1 MSSINNSYL
10 LLPLKFCLENALLKL
25 LLLLLY
31 FNRLHMQMDKK
42 TLVSIA
48 MPNEK
53 DLEIMEESIMTLKS
67 FGIPYEVTVISAHR
81 SPEQM
86 FEYIK
91 NAKDRGIEVIIA
103 TASGAAHLPG
113 MIAAL
118 TTLPVI
124 AVPLK
129 SPFLD
134 GLDSVLSM
142 LQMPNGVPVATV
154 SVNGAKNAAILA
166 SQIIALHN
174 CNVRQEMNKLKTTL
188 IGEVEE
194 QAKRVKS
201 KLIE

>member
-1 MSSINNSYL
+1 MN
-10 LLPLKFCLENALLKL
+10 
-25 LLLLLY
+25 
-31 FNRLHMQMDKK
+31 KK
-42 TLVSIA
+42 ALVSIA

-53 DLEIMEESIMTLKS
+53 DLEVMEETIMTLKS

-86 FEYIK
+86 FAYIK
-91 NAKDRGIEVIIA
+91 NANDRGIEVIIA

-129 SPFLD
+129 SCFLD

-166 SQIIALHN
+166 CQIIALHDN
-174 CNVRQEMNKLKTTL
+174 NVRHEMSKLKTTL
-188 IGEVEE
+188 VRDVEE
-194 QAKRVKS
+194 QSKRVRS
-201 KLIE
+201 KFSIK

>member
-1 MSSINNSYL
+1 
-10 LLPLKFCLENALLKL
+10 
-25 LLLLLY
+25 
-31 FNRLHMQMDKK
+31 MDKK
-42 TLVSIA
+42 VLVSIA

-53 DLEIMEESIMTLKS
+53 DLEVMEETIVTLQS
-67 FGIPYEVTVISAHR
+67 FGILYEVTIISAHR

-91 NAKDRGIEVIIA
+91 NATDRGIEVIIA

-118 TTLPVI
+118 TSLPVI

-166 SQIIALHN
+166 CQIIALHDDDA
-174 CNVRQEMNKLKTTL
+174 RHEMEKLKTTL
-188 IGEVEE
+188 VAEVEE
-194 QAKRVKS
+194 QS
-201 KLIE
+201 KKVRSRFATG

>member
-1 MSSINNSYL
+1 
-10 LLPLKFCLENALLKL
+10 
-25 LLLLLY
+25 
-31 FNRLHMQMDKK
+31 MDKK
-42 TLVSIA
+42 ALVSIA
-48 MPNEK
+48 LPNEK
-53 DLEIMEESIMTLKS
+53 DLEVIEETIITLKS

-91 NAKDRGIEVIIA
+91 NASDRGIEVIIA

-124 AVPLK
+124 AVPLR
-129 SPFLD
+129 SSFLD

-142 LQMPNGVPVATV
+142 LQMPNGVPVAVV

-166 SQIIALHN
+166 CQIIALHN
-174 CNVRQEMNKLKTTL
+174 NNIRDKMTKLKTTL
-188 IGEVEE
+188 VRDVEE
-194 QAKRVKS
+194 QSKRVRS
-201 KLIE
+201 RFPLNS

>member
-1 MSSINNSYL
+1 
-10 LLPLKFCLENALLKL
+10 
-25 LLLLLY
+25 
-31 FNRLHMQMDKK
+31 MDNKK
-42 TLVSIA
+42 RLVSIA

-53 DLEIMEESIMTLKS
+53 DLEVMEETIITLKS
-67 FGIPYEVTVISAHR
+67 FDIPYEVTVISAHR

-91 NAKDRGIEVIIA
+91 NANDRGIEVIIA

-124 AVPLK
+124 AVPLR
-129 SPFLD
+129 SSFLD

-142 LQMPNGVPVATV
+142 LQMPNGVPVAVV

-166 SQIIALHN
+166 CQIIALHN
-174 CNVRQEMNKLKTTL
+174 NNIRDEMTKLKTTL
-188 IGEVEE
+188 VRDVEE
-194 QAKRVKS
+194 QSKRVRS
-201 KLIE
+201 RFPSNS

>member
-1 MSSINNSYL
+1 
-10 LLPLKFCLENALLKL
+10 
-25 LLLLLY
+25 
-31 FNRLHMQMDKK
+31 MDNKK
-42 TLVSIA
+42 RLVSIA

-53 DLEIMEESIMTLKS
+53 DLEVMEETIITLKS
-67 FGIPYEVTVISAHR
+67 FDIPYEVTVISAHR

-91 NAKDRGIEVIIA
+91 NASDRGIEVIIA

-129 SPFLD
+129 SSFLD

-166 SQIIALHN
+166 CQIIALHN
-174 CNVRQEMNKLKTTL
+174 NNIRDEMTKLKTTL
-188 IGEVEE
+188 VRDVEE
-194 QAKRVKS
+194 QSKRVRS
-201 KLIE
+201 RFPSNS

>member
-1 MSSINNSYL
+1 MHMDN
-10 LLPLKFCLENALLKL
+10 KK
-25 LLLLLY
+25 
-31 FNRLHMQMDKK
+31 RLVAI
-42 TLVSIA
+42 T

-53 DLEIMEESIMTLKS
+53 DLEVMEETIATLKS
-67 FGIPYEVTVISAHR
+67 FGIPYEVTIISAHR

-91 NAKDRGIEVIIA
+91 SASDRGIEVIIA

-142 LQMPNGVPVATV
+142 LQMPNGVPVATM

-166 SQIIALHN
+166 CQIIALHDDDAKHEIEN
-174 CNVRQEMNKLKTTL
+174 LKATL
-188 IGEVEE
+188 VGEVEE
-194 QAKRVKS
+194 QS
-201 KLIE
+201 KKVRSKFD

>member
-1 MSSINNSYL
+1 
-10 LLPLKFCLENALLKL
+10 
-25 LLLLLY
+25 
-31 FNRLHMQMDKK
+31 MDNKK
-42 TLVSIA
+42 RLVSIA

-53 DLEIMEESIMTLKS
+53 DLEVMEETIITLKS
-67 FGIPYEVTVISAHR
+67 FDISYEVTVISAHR

-91 NAKDRGIEVIIA
+91 NVNDRGIEVIIA

-124 AVPLK
+124 AVPLR
-129 SPFLD
+129 SSFLD

-142 LQMPNGVPVATV
+142 LQMPNGVPVAVV

-166 SQIIALHN
+166 CQIIALHN
-174 CNVRQEMNKLKTTL
+174 NNIRDKMTKLKTTL
-188 IGEVEE
+188 VRDVEE
-194 QAKRVKS
+194 QSKRVRS
-201 KLIE
+201 RFPLNS